1 MKNLKVRETED
12 RLKYFFS
19 KTEEYFQLPSNVEV
33 SPYHFVYLDYK
44 SRDHDTKYGTSKFA
58 MFTGFELDQISD
70 VVGEQVH
77 ICYVSTLRDGIQVQL
92 YIVEEE
98 I

>member
-58 MFTGFELDQISD
+58 MLTGFELDQINDAVAKQIQISY
-70 VVGEQVH
+70 
-77 ICYVSTLRDGIQVQL
+77 ISTLGDGIQVQL
-92 YIVEEE
+92 YTGE

>member
-1 MKNLKVRETED
+1 MKDLKVLETED

-33 SPYHFVYLDYK
+33 SKYHFVYLDYYRK
-44 SRDHDTKYGTSKFA
+44 DHDTKYGAQKFA
-58 MFTGFELDQISD
+58 MLTGFELDQIND
-70 VVGEQVH
+70 AVGKQ
-77 ICYVSTLRDGIQVQL
+77 IQISYISTLGDGIQVQL
-92 YIVEEE
+92 YIEEE